1 MGDLVEE
8 VLCRNGRVN
17 EGLTMGSDDIV
28 RNKKKQEKIKTKTY
42 KSEKIKTWNSWAC
55 SRCPMKIH
63 FDEKNV
69 LYMFLLA
76 FF

>member
-28 RNKKKQEKIKTKTY
+28 RNKKNRKKLKQRHTKVR
-42 KSEKIKTWNSWAC
+42 KS
-55 SRCPMKIH
+55 RH
-63 FDEKNV
+63 
-69 LYMFLLA
+69 
-76 FF
+76 

>member
-42 KSEKIKTWNSWAC
+42 KSEKIKTWNS
-55 SRCPMKIH
+55 RG
-63 FDEKNV
+63 
-69 LYMFLLA
+69 MFQMPFEDPL
-76 FF
+76 